1 MGKRTDFHRREHMP
15 GKRSDRDG
23 YHITIKGPAAILLL
37 LGIAGAAVMNT
48 LVYRTTLPVGGR
60 EAIERGLALQ
70 YGIRRAAGLVP
81 DTMSV
86 ESGEALAADLQRL
99 DKVEILSL
107 RSKGWTFDRIVRVE
121 VALDGSPP
129 PDGKPVRYLFLDCGP
144 VVDCI
149 VLDEVTWISYALG
162 LWFVKPAVATFPSTI

>member
-1 MGKRTDFHRREHMP
+1 MP
-15 GKRSDRDG
+15 GKGSDRG
-23 YHITIKGPAAILLL
+23 RYHITIKGPAAILLL
-37 LGIAGAAVMNT
+37 LGIAVAAVANV
-48 LVYRTTLPVGGR
+48 LVSRSTLPVGGR

-70 YGIRRAAGLVP
+70 YGLRRAAGLDA

-86 ESGEALAADLQRL
+86 EAGEALAADLRRL
-99 DKVEILSL
+99 DNVEILSL

-121 VALDGSPP
+121 VAVDGGPP

-149 VLDEVTWISYALG
+149 VLDEVSWISYALG